1 MIDFPSDPG
10 AARLRAVRLLVV
22 EDDLPLARALR
33 KGLGGQG
40 FATDMAGSAERA
52 WECLREHS
60 YDCILLDLSL
70 PDVDGLTVLDALRQR
85 DDPTPVLILTARG
98 AVEDRVSG
106 LNAGADDYLQKPF
119 AFPELIARVRA
130 LLRRGTPLVPTVLRV
145 DDLELDPSRME
156 VRRAGESIVLT
167 AKEFGI
173 LEYLMRHAGQLVTR
187 TMLLEECWDRSYD
200 GLSNLVDVYVSRLR
214 RKLDAHGRPLLHT
227 VRGAGF
233 ILGVRGR

>member
-1 MIDFPSDPG
+1 
-10 AARLRAVRLLVV
+10 VRLLVV
-22 EDDLPLARALR
+22 EDDLPLAQALR

-40 FATDMAGSAERA
+40 FATDTAETADRA
-52 WECLREHS
+52 WQLMSEHS

-70 PDVDGLTVLDALRQR
+70 PDVDGLTVLDALRHR

-98 AVEDRVSG
+98 AVEDRVNG

-130 LLRRGTPLVPTVLRV
+130 LLRRGTPLVSTVLRV
-145 DDLELDPSRME
+145 DDLELDPARME
-156 VRRAGESIVLT
+156 VRRGGELVAVT

-214 RKLDAHGRPLLHT
+214 RKLDAHGGRPLLHT

-233 ILGVRGR
+233 ILGIRSR

>member
-1 MIDFPSDPG
+1 
-10 AARLRAVRLLVV
+10 
-22 EDDLPLARALR
+22 
-33 KGLGGQG
+33 
-40 FATDMAGSAERA
+40 
-52 WECLREHS
+52 

-187 TMLLEECWDRSYD
+187 TMLLEECW
-200 GLSNLVDVYVSRLR
+200 
-214 RKLDAHGRPLLHT
+214 
-227 VRGAGF
+227 
-233 ILGVRGR
+233 